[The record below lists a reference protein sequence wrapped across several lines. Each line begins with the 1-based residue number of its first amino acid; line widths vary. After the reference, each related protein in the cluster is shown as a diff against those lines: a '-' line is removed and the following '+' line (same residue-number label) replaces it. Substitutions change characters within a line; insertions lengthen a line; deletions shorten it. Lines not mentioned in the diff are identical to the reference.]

1 MTLRE
6 SHGTFYI
13 TDVEVTKA
21 NTAGGKNGFPRWTK
35 AGWKKAQQEK
45 LDREAKSRKKN

>member
-1 MTLRE
+1 MALKE

-21 NTAGGKNGFPRWTK
+21 NTAGGKNGFPKWTK
-35 AGWKKAQQEK
+35 AGWLKKQKKKLSGEK
-45 LDREAKSRKKN
+45 SADKH